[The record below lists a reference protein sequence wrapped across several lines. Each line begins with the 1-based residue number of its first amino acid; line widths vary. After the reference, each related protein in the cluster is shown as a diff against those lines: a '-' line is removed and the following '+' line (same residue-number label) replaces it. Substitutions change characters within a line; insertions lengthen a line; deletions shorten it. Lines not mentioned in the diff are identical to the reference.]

1 MLRSRWLQLR
11 PRLGNKVDL
20 RGRTRAAETRLWRRR
35 AAAPPLPLCRQVN
48 WAFPSWAPRKKQSQ
62 SPTSLRA
69 AASLRLGSPAHS
81 SGLPGRGG
89 ATSCESLEAEPG
101 RPLYLGLF
109 LGPELHKDLA
119 VLQLPIAFPL
129 APPGAGVH
137 PPRLL
142 PSWVPAPPTRVW
154 FELSNPPIVALG
166 AAQGGV
172 LCPPSP
178 RVARAR
184 IYKTLCWRR
193 SSHYFSP
200 GLLGSLLVGA
210 FPSLA
215 LSGSGFADHF
225 KD

>member
-1 MLRSRWLQLR
+1 MQLR

-89 ATSCESLEAEPG
+89 ATSCESLEGEPG

-119 VLQLPIAFPL
+119 VLQLPIAFPPPHL
-129 APPGAGVH
+129 APASTLRVSSPPGFQPLRPEFGLNFRTRQSSPSVRPRAGFCVR
-137 PPRLL
+137 PPRAWPGPGFIR
-142 PSWVPAPPTRVW
+142 PSAGG
-154 FELSNPPIVALG
+154 G
-166 AAQGGV
+166 AHTT
-172 LCPPSP
+172 SP
-178 RVARAR
+178 RD
-184 IYKTLCWRR
+184 
-193 SSHYFSP
+193 S
-200 GLLGSLLVGA
+200 
-210 FPSLA
+210 
-215 LSGSGFADHF
+215 
-225 KD
+225 